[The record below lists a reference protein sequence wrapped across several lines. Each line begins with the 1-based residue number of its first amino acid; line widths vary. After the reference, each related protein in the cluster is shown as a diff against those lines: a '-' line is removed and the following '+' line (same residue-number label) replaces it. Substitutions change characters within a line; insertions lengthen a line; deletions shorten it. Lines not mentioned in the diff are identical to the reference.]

1 MIWNLSIQHLGRARR
16 WKAVMQSGSRGGI
29 KQAYWPSHNHVIA
42 YCPTTNITFKTF
54 SQKVFAFTVIT
65 ITSTKITLNL
75 EIFTEMR
82 SCSHF
87 FSLRLK
93 SAIYGKLIKSSL
105 PAAQRRK
112 KKINL
117 SESQNV
123 YGRRFLEQCAYKSG
137 YKKLTAVTRA
147 YYSWEKNHQMRL
159 WPLFSPYDTPAR
171 NSIGIRGHNLSIY
184 HFFGFILLDLTKQRH
199 DFAIFYWILSSLSQ
213 LRD

>member
-42 YCPTTNITFKTF
+42 YCPTTNVTFKTF
-54 SQKVFAFTVIT
+54 SQKVFAFTIIT
-65 ITSTKITLNL
+65 ITSTKITFNL
-75 EIFTEMR
+75 EIFVEMR
-82 SCSHF
+82 SCSDF
-87 FSLRLK
+87 LSLRMK
-93 SAIYGKLIKSSL
+93 TAIYGKLIKSSL

-147 YYSWEKNHQMRL
+147 FYSWKKTTKCG
-159 WPLFSPYDTPAR
+159 F
-171 NSIGIRGHNLSIY
+171 GHYFLPTIHRHATALASGVITWAY
-184 HFFGFILLDLTKQRH
+184 MISLD
-199 DFAIFYWILSSLSQ
+199 
-213 LRD
+213 